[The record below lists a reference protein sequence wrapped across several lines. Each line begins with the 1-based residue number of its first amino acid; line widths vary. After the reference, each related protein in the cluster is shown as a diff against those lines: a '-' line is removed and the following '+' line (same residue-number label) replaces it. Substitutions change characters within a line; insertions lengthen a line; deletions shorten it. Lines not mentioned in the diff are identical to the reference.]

1 MKNLRDRDS
10 QDSSKDD
17 FIHSFKSAN
26 NDCNA

>member
-10 QDSSKDD
+10 HYSSQDD

-26 NDCNA
+26 NDYNA